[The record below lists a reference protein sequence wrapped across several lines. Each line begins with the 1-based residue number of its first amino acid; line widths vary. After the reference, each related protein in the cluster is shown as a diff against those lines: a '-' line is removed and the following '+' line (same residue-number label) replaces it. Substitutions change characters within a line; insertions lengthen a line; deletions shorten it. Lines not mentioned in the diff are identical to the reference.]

1 MNNDKNDKNDVIEIL
16 FIGDIVGR
24 PGRKIVKDFLAENSF
39 DFVIANVENASHGF
53 GLTKKNHEDIK
64 SYGINAMTSGNH
76 IWDKKEV
83 FEYINDSD
91 VLIRPLNYP
100 NCEWGVGYR
109 IFDVAGIKI
118 AVTNLLGRTFMAPV
132 DSPFEALEKF
142 VTEIRDKKSKKDKA
156 DLIFVD
162 FHAEATAEK
171 TSLAHY
177 ARKLGV
183 NAVLG
188 THTHIQ
194 TADETIY
201 DNKMVYIT
209 DAGFCGAAHSI
220 IGMDVET
227 SIKRWL
233 TCIHDRLDVSDS
245 NVAQFNGIKFV
256 FNKSNLCCEKVQR
269 VSFIKD
275 FSEV

>member
-1 MNNDKNDKNDVIEIL
+1 MKNDVIEIL

-24 PGRKIVKDFLAENSF
+24 PGRRIVKDFLEKNSF

-53 GLTKKNHEDIK
+53 GLTKKNHEDLK

-83 FEYINDSD
+83 FEYINESD

-100 NCEWGVGYR
+100 DCEWGVGYR
-109 IFDVAGIKI
+109 IFDVKGIKI
-118 AVTNLLGRTFMAPV
+118 AITNLLGRTFMAPI
-132 DSPFEALEKF
+132 DSPFEILENF
-142 VTEIRDKKSKKDKA
+142 VSEIKSKA

-171 TSLAHY
+171 TSLAQY

-201 DNKMVYIT
+201 DDKMVYIT

-245 NVAQFNGIKFV
+245 SVSQFNGIKFT
-256 FNKSNLCCEKVQR
+256 FNKSSLNCEQVQR

>member
-1 MNNDKNDKNDVIEIL
+1 ML
-16 FIGDIVGR
+16 Y
-24 PGRKIVKDFLAENSF
+24 FLLQNTF

-53 GLTKKNHEDIK
+53 GLTKKNHEDLK

-83 FEYINDSD
+83 FEYINESD

-100 NCEWGVGYR
+100 NCEWGNGYK
-109 IFDVAGIKI
+109 IFEIKGVKI

-132 DSPFEALEKF
+132 DSPFEAIRKLTAELKEK
-142 VTEIRDKKSKKDKA
+142 V

-171 TSLAHY
+171 ISFGYY
-177 ARKLGV
+177 AKDLGV

-188 THTHIQ
+188 THTHVQ
-194 TADETIY
+194 TADEKIL

-209 DAGFCGAAHSI
+209 DAGFCGASHSI

-233 TCIHDRLDVSDS
+233 TGIHDRLDVVDS
-245 NVAQFNGIKFV
+245 KIVQFNAIKFQ
-256 FNKSNLCCEKVQR
+256 FNTRTLCCENVQR
-269 VSFIKD
+269 ISFIKD
-275 FSEV
+275 FSEVI

>member
-1 MNNDKNDKNDVIEIL
+1 MEQNSVEIL

-24 PGRKIVKDFLAENSF
+24 PGRRIVKDYLEQNQF

-53 GLTKKNHEDIK
+53 GLTKRNHEEIK
-64 SYGINAMTSGNH
+64 SYGVNAMTSGNH
-76 IWDKKEV
+76 IWDKKEI

-91 VLIRPLNYP
+91 TLIRPLNYP
-100 NCEWGVGYR
+100 NCEWGKGFR
-109 IFDVAGIKI
+109 TFDVCGIKI
-118 AVTNLLGRTFMAPV
+118 TVTNLLGRTFMAPI
-132 DSPFEALEKF
+132 DSPFEVLRKLVEDIKGK
-142 VTEIRDKKSKKDKA
+142 T

-171 TSLAHY
+171 TSLCHY
-177 ARKLGV
+177 AKQLGV
-183 NAVLG
+183 NAILG

-201 DNKMVYIT
+201 DGKMVYIT
-209 DAGFCGAAHSI
+209 DVGCCGAAQSI

-245 NVAQFNGIKFV
+245 NKTQFNGIKFK
-256 FNKSNLCCEKVQR
+256 FNKITLCCEEIQR
-269 VSFIKD
+269 ISFIKD
-275 FSEV
+275 FSEVKDMKGS